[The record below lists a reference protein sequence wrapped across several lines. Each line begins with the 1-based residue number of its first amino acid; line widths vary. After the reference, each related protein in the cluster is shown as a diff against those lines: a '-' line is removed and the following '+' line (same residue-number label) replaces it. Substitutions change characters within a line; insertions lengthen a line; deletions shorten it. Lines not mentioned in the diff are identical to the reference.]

1 MANYPQHRRGFSNDT
16 SAPAAQQILDAN
28 KLKGHSVTGGAT
40 PDTIKLCDDGDKVW
54 GSIQYEDSGE
64 IVIADMGEDIAFKNA
79 GAAAIPIDSQIVG
92 ATRMVNKVKTYGYVK
107 AFASAS
113 ALDTSN
119 FGTAAEQ
126 KAAIDS
132 AVDAAVKAALKAK
145 GTVVD
150 GGGTSK
156 AGEDVSA
163 DVKAAFS
170 RCD

>member
-1 MANYPQHRRGFSNDT
+1 MAKYPQHLRGFSNDT
-16 SAPAAQQILDAN
+16 SAPAAQQISDAD
-28 KLKGHSVTGGAT
+28 KLKNHSVTGGAT
-40 PDTIKLCDDGDKVW
+40 PGTIKLCDEDDKVW

-79 GAAAIPIDSQIVG
+79 GTAAIPIGSNIVG
-92 ATRMVNKVKTYGYVK
+92 ATRTVNKVKTYGYVK
-107 AFASAS
+107 AFDSAS
-113 ALDTSN
+113 ALDTSS

-132 AVDAAVKAALKAK
+132 AVDAAVEAALKAK

-156 AGEDVSA
+156 SGEDVSA
-163 DVKAAFS
+163 DVEVAFS